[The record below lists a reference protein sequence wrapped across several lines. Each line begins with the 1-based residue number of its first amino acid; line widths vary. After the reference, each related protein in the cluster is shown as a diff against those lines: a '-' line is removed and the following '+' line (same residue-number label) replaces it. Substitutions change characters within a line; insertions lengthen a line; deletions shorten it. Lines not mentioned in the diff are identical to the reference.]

1 MTAAI
6 AWFVFGAVTAALAL
20 QYPLGT
26 LRAPGSGL
34 FPLAL
39 GLMLMGLAAAHAVK
53 LRLERPQQPAP
64 SGPAIPPEAA
74 ARQRADA
81 TRRVLLFV
89 GVMALSTALLQPVG
103 YVGASFLLMLGLLKV
118 LGVRWGAAVA
128 VAAAAAIA
136 SHFVFVRWLAIPM
149 PPGPLGF

>member
-6 AWFVFGAVTAALAL
+6 TWFVVGAVTAALSL

-26 LRAPGSGL
+26 VRAPGSGF

-39 GLMLMGLAAAHAVK
+39 GLMLMGLAAAHAIK
-53 LRLERPQQPAP
+53 LRLERPAPAP
-64 SGPAIPPEAA
+64 AA
-74 ARQRADA
+74 APERATQGPDGA

-89 GVMALSTALLQPVG
+89 GIMALATALLQTIG
-103 YVGASFLLMLGLLKV
+103 YVTSSFILMLGLLRV
-118 LGVRWGAAVA
+118 LGVRWGISALIAVA
-128 VAAAAAIA
+128 SAIA
-136 SHFVFVRWLAIPM
+136 AQVVFVRWLNIPM

>member
-6 AWFVFGAVTAALAL
+6 AWFVFGAVTAALSL

-53 LRLERPQQPAP
+53 LRLERPKAGAAPKAAPAP
-64 SGPAIPPEAA
+64 APG
-74 ARQRADA
+74 QRAEG
-81 TRRVLLFV
+81 TRRVLLFI
-89 GVMALSTALLQPVG
+89 GVMALSTTLLQYVG
-103 YVGASFLLMLGLLKV
+103 YVAASFLLMLGLLKV
-118 LGVRWGAAVA
+118 LGARWGTALL
-128 VAAAAAIA
+128 VAAASAVA
-136 SHFVFVRWLAIPM
+136 SHFLFVRWLAIPM
-149 PPGPLGF
+149 PPGPFGF